1 MPFVGLEAVM
11 RELFLA
17 EVGVSAP
24 GIYLGWG
31 SFLIQFG
38 NLIVIALMIVLFV
51 GALFLP
57 FPRGKGRK

>member
-1 MPFVGLEAVM
+1 M
-11 RELFLA
+11 RGSLLA
-17 EVGVSAP
+17 EAGIPAP

-38 NLIVIALMIVLFV
+38 NLIVIVLMVILFV
-51 GALFLP
+51 VALFLP

>member
-1 MPFVGLEAVM
+1 MRGSFAVEAGL
-11 RELFLA
+11 
-17 EVGVSAP
+17 SAP

-38 NLIVIALMIVLFV
+38 NLIVIVLMIVLFV
-51 GALFLP
+51 AALFLP